1 MPVIREPLSISQFAE
16 LVGVEPS
23 RLVGVE
29 FSRRHSSVTLC
40 LEPIDMR
47 HVQTSGTCPPLSGN
61 TSIRKPKKGK
71 K

>member
-29 FSRRHSSVTLC
+29 FSRRNSSVTLV
-40 LEPIDMR
+40 LEPLD
-47 HVQTSGTCPPLSGN
+47 V
-61 TSIRKPKKGK
+61 RKEAIQDAGACQADAPAVAETRT
-71 K
+71 